1 MKWGKSFSAAQY
13 QASLNA
19 IHQFGRAA
27 AALHRQYDVMLTPTM
42 GAPPL
47 PIGTVDTESPNL
59 DVTIGQLLDF
69 LPFTTMA
76 NMTGQPAITLP
87 LFWSAD
93 NLPIGSQLVGPLRR

>member
-1 MKWGKSFSAAQY
+1 
-13 QASLNA
+13 
-19 IHQFGRAA
+19 
-27 AALHRQYDVMLTPTM
+27 VMLTPTM

-47 PIGTVDTESPNL
+47 PIGTVDTESANL

-93 NLPIGSQLVGPLRR
+93 NLPIGSQLVGRFGDESLLLRLAAQLEAAQPWAHRHPPVWN